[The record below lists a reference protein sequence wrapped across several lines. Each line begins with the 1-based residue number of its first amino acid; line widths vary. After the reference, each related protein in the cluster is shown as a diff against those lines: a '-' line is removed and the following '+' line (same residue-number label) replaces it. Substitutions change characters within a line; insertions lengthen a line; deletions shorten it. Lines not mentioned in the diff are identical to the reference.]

1 MVNLDSCQKQPVL
14 IDILVNSDADMGSM
28 MKSQSSSEKK
38 IITGEMSTT
47 PMVEMGE
54 QPLFASPFELLS

>member
-38 IITGEMSTT
+38 NHHW
-47 PMVEMGE
+47 
-54 QPLFASPFELLS
+54 